1 MSTTTLL
8 SSGKAG
14 LLLATALFSLTSC
27 DPYMGMGGYG
37 GGYSGYGG
45 GYGGY
50 GYPGSLSAYIPRG
63 NAYNYSYYPR
73 YGAYYHRPT
82 QQFHYMNGNNWMSGG
97 RLPGVSSGMLQSS
110 HSVPF
115 NFNGHPSSYHNQV
128 SQSFPHNWS
137 PPNGGGSSGFGGN
150 RGSSSGFGSSHGG
163 GWTGSSGGGW
173 NGSGGHGG
181 SSGGWGGRG
190 RH

>member
-1 MSTTTLL
+1 
-8 SSGKAG
+8 
-14 LLLATALFSLTSC
+14 
-27 DPYMGMGGYG
+27 
-37 GGYSGYGG
+37 
-45 GYGGY
+45 
-50 GYPGSLSAYIPRG
+50 LSAYIPRG

-82 QQFHYMNGNNWMSGG
+82 QQFHYMNGNNWMSGS
-97 RLPGVSSGMLQSS
+97 RMPGVSSGMLQSS

-115 NFNGHPSSYHNQV
+115 NFNGHPSNFHNQV

-137 PPNGGGSSGFGGN
+137 PPSGGGNHGISNSS
-150 RGSSSGFGSSHGG
+150 FGSSHGG

-181 SSGGWGGRG
+181 GSSGGWGGRG

>member
-1 MSTTTLL
+1 
-8 SSGKAG
+8 
-14 LLLATALFSLTSC
+14 
-27 DPYMGMGGYG
+27 
-37 GGYSGYGG
+37 
-45 GYGGY
+45 
-50 GYPGSLSAYIPRG
+50 LSAYIPRG

-82 QQFHYMNGNNWMSGG
+82 QQFHYMNGNNWMSGA

-115 NFNGHPSSYHNQV
+115 NFNGHPSNYHNQV

-137 PPNGGGSSGFGGN
+137 PPSGGSN

-181 SSGGWGGRG
+181 SSSGWGGRG